1 MAEDEVIQPVAPG
14 DSGWDNCGNLSNSKN
29 GSECRGNR
37 DELLANVEVA
47 VLGSLLA
54 LILVSNMLVLV
65 ALVRSSL
72 LRPMSRTYYFMTHI
86 CAADLMVGL
95 FNVLSQLAWDLTFH
109 FLGPNW
115 LCKAVKFMQVMP
127 LYLSSLLLAC
137 LAVDRYRAMSFRLG
151 GVMWSSPRMVAT
163 VWVLASL
170 LALPQAFLFSLQQI
184 HPGHYNCWGK
194 FPGAWGIRAYV
205 VYFVIAAF
213 FGPMLVTVYC
223 YTCITL
229 KVWRYSR
236 YRRGYVPLR
245 TMIMRRLCCITKE
258 DVALARRGVMTGS
271 SGGGSDTTTNSMRV
285 QRVSLVV
292 HSCPS
297 VPQPLSLAKIKT
309 IKLTFIITFFFIVC
323 HAPFSVTQLYYA
335 FSGTSP
341 GQPLSRSL
349 AREQSRSNT
358 RLLGQPLMIYQL
370 VPKSPAQS
378 VIGSVI
384 ALLIRP
390 SGHQVILGQ

>member
-14 DSGWDNCGNLSNSKN
+14 DSDWDKCGNLSSPRN
-29 GSECRGNR
+29 GSQCRGSR

-137 LAVDRYRAMSFRLG
+137 LALDRYRAMSFRLG

-170 LALPQAFLFSLQQI
+170 LALPQIFLFSLQQI

-194 FPGAWGIRAYV
+194 FPGEWGIRAYV
-205 VYFVIAAF
+205 VYFVVAAF
-213 FGPMLVTVYC
+213 FGPMIVTVYC

-258 DVALARRGVMTGS
+258 DVALARWGVMTGS
-271 SGGGSDTTTNSMRV
+271 SGGGSDTTTNSVRV

-309 IKLTFIITFFFIVC
+309 IKLTFVITFFFIVC

-335 FSGTSP
+335 FSGTAP
-341 GQPLSRSL
+341 GQSLNRSL
-349 AREQSRSNT
+349 ARERSQSNKVIRST
-358 RLLGQPLMIYQL
+358 
-370 VPKSPAQS
+370 S
-378 VIGSVI
+378 
-384 ALLIRP
+384 
-390 SGHQVILGQ
+390 HT